1 MQDAEVIG
9 VQGGAAIAQVI
20 QVIADRLI
28 GHDEPDG
35 LPMAITGQETVNAAA
50 LAVKCLGGDA
60 RQGLLLQLRAGNLP
74 GPIDPVLQVLM
85 HLGTHLQEYLRR
97 HGQNVGR
104 RRHPG
109 SPLPG
114 KNHVSF
120 AITGRDRG
128 FGRPNSPLA
137 GMPHGRSAQPAR
149 RTPRRV
155 PALPWSRSAS
165 FSWASRNDACGWRN
179 WSAPAKRPQVSRNA
193 SRSALSCSLCVYARP
208 WGAPS

>member
-1 MQDAEVIG
+1 MQNPEVIG

-20 QVIADRLI
+20 QVIADGLI
-28 GHDEPDG
+28 GHDKPDG
-35 LPMAITGQETVNAAA
+35 LPIAITGQETVNAAA

-97 HGQNVGR
+97 HCQDVGR

-114 KNHVSF
+114 KNHVSV
-120 AITGRDRG
+120 AIIGRYRG

-137 GMPHGRSAQPAR
+137 DMAMAGVHSPQ
-149 RTPRRV
+149 
-155 PALPWSRSAS
+155 
-165 FSWASRNDACGWRN
+165 
-179 WSAPAKRPQVSRNA
+179 WSAGTTPNEASARIPGSAYMADAECATDATVST
-193 SRSALSCSLCVYARP
+193 
-208 WGAPS
+208 